1 MRWEQELHANQ
12 PRGELEEAVL
22 VGGLFHYYRR
32 PIARLAALF
41 SARQNRPGL
50 RFLRRHLSFSERSTN
65 SPERFPMTEY
75 DGYRIDPFE
84 PEPGRWRARISRLD
98 GKNLKTAVPPTE
110 QPFLDTADTVSYG
123 HAVEL
128 AKQAIDGGGID

>member
-1 MRWEQELHANQ
+1 MSILTTPNIPGRLQ
-12 PRGELEEAVL
+12 PCFLTSPDRSASSPVL
-22 VGGLFHYYRR
+22 GGKKKW
-32 PIARLAALF
+32 
-41 SARQNRPGL
+41 PGL
-50 RFLRRHLSFSERSTN
+50 RFLRRHLSFPERSHN
-65 SPERFPMTEY
+65 SPAERFPMTEY